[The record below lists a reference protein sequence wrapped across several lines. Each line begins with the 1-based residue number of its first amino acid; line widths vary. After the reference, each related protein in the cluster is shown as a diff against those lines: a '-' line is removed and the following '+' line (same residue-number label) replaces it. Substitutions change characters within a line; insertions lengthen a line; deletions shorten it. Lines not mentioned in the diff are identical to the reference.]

1 MASTATVSKN
11 EHDELV
17 CGYAALILQ
26 DAGSEITSD
35 NIAKL
40 ISESGNEV
48 EAYWPP
54 LFAKAVSG
62 LNLTD
67 LLSNVGGGAG
77 GAAAPAAGDGAAE
90 EAPAEEEEEPQ
101 EEEADVNMGDI
112 FGGDDDD
119 Y

>member
-1 MASTATVSKN
+1 MATTETVPKA
-11 EHDELV
+11 EHDELC

-26 DAGSEITSD
+26 DEGVAITSD
-35 NIAKL
+35 NISKL

-48 EAYWPP
+48 ESYWPP

-67 LLSNVGGGAG
+67 LLSNVGGGAAG
-77 GAAAPAAGDGAAE
+77 GAAAPAAADGAAE
-90 EAPAEEEEEPQ
+90 EAEAEKEEEPQ
-101 EEEADVNMGDI
+101 EEEADVDMGDI
-112 FGGDDDD
+112 FGGDDD

>member
-11 EHDELV
+11 EHDELC

-26 DAGSEITSD
+26 DAGAELTSD
-35 NIAKL
+35 NISKL
-40 ISESGNEV
+40 VKESGNEV
-48 EAYWPP
+48 EAYWPA

-67 LLSNVGGGAG
+67 LLSNIGSGGAASAPAAAAG
-77 GAAAPAAGDGAAE
+77 GAVAAE
-90 EAPAEEEEEPQ
+90 AEKEEEPQ

-112 FGGDDDD
+112 FGGGDD